1 MSEQMTSA
9 PTVNNTQ
16 ENEHLRMVE
25 ALLFAADAPLSI
37 EEIAERLP
45 DDADVPA
52 HIETIRVFYE
62 GRGVNLVHLADKWM
76 FRTAPDL
83 SFLLRKEVEAQR
95 KLSRAGVE
103 TLAIIAYHQPVTR
116 AEIEEIRGVGLSKGT
131 LDVLMEAGWIKL
143 KGRRR
148 TPGRP
153 VTYGTSEEFLVHFGL
168 ENIDDLPGIEELKAA
183 GLLDSVDKA
192 LSRMEREMTRERE
205 AEQAQIELEDAIDE
219 AEGED
224 AEPEDGEQEEDI
236 EEQADEASD
245 AEALEEQEED
255 IPVTTL
261 DKIGQQIETLYA
273 EEKEE

>member
-1 MSEQMTSA
+1 MTSS
-9 PTVNNTQ
+9 VD
-16 ENEHLRMVE
+16 ENKEKMDEHLRMVE
-25 ALLFAADAPLSI
+25 ALLFAASGPLSI

-45 DDADVPA
+45 DGADVA
-52 HIETIRVFYE
+52 THIQTIRDFYE
-62 GRGVNLVHLADKWM
+62 GRGVHLVQLADKWL
-76 FRTAPDL
+76 FRTAPEL
-83 SFLLRKEVEAQR
+83 SFLLRKEVEEQR

-168 ENIDDLPGIEELKAA
+168 ENVDDLPGMEELKAA

-192 LSRMEREMTRERE
+192 LSRMEKDMIRQKE
-205 AEQAQIELEDAIDE
+205 ADEAQIELEDAIDE
-219 AEGED
+219 ADEVEEAKEVEEEIVEDVEEEVEGESKK
-224 AEPEDGEQEEDI
+224 PSSTMDI
-236 EEQADEASD
+236 
-245 AEALEEQEED
+245 
-255 IPVTTL
+255 
-261 DKIGQQIETLYA
+261 IGQQIEELYT
-273 EEKEE
+273 EEEE